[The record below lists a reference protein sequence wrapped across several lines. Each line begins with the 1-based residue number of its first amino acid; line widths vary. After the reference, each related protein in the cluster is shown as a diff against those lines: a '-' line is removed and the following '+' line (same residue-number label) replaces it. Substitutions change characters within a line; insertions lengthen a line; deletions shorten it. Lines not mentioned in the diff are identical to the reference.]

1 MNIYYSKTYQKELYE
16 IAADLPM
23 RSGSIL
29 ITGASGLIGSCMVDA
44 LLTANRQLGTEY
56 MIYALGRDNDR
67 LKNRF
72 PYAGEDLKFVI
83 QDITA
88 PLDKGSHYDYIVHA
102 ASNAD
107 PVSYAKY
114 PAETILTNVDG
125 ARTVLEYC
133 REHRETRALL
143 TSTFEVYG
151 RHEEDVYAEEDFG
164 KLDQNDV
171 RSGYPESKRVSEL
184 LFRSYARQYGTDVVI
199 GRLSSVY
206 GPTMLKDDS
215 KAHAQFL
222 RNGLAGENIVLKSNG
237 AQKRTYCY
245 VMDAVSGLFTVLFAG
260 AGGEAYNIANKE
272 SVSTIV
278 GVAECIADL
287 CGTKIVFDIPDEI
300 EKQGFSRPQNCIL
313 EAKKLESLYWK
324 GRYDLLTGMRNTIE
338 ILREMQSG
346 RER

>member
-16 IAADLPM
+16 IAADLPV
-23 RSGSIL
+23 RNGSIL
-29 ITGASGLIGSCMVDA
+29 VTGASGLIGSCVVDA
-44 LLTANRQLGTEY
+44 LLTANRKLGTEY
-56 MIYALGRDNDR
+56 MIYALGRDNNR
-67 LKNRF
+67 LKTRF

-88 PLDKGSHYDYIVHA
+88 PLDKGCYFDYIVHA

-114 PAETILTNVDG
+114 PAETILTNVNG
-125 ARTVLEYC
+125 AKTVLEYC
-133 REHRETRALL
+133 REHRKTRALL

-151 RHEEDVYAEEDFG
+151 RHEDDVYAEEDFG
-164 KLDQNDV
+164 RLDQNDV

-184 LFRSYARQYGTDVVI
+184 LFRSYARQYDTDTVI

-222 RNGLAGENIVLKSNG
+222 RSGLAGEDIVLKSNG

-245 VMDAVSGLFTVLFAG
+245 VMDAVSGIFTVLFAG
-260 AGGEAYNIANKE
+260 LKGEAYNIANKK
-272 SVSTIV
+272 SVATIAE
-278 GVAECIADL
+278 VAKCIAGL
-287 CGTKIVFDIPDEI
+287 CGTKIVFDIPNEI
-300 EKQGFSRPQNCIL
+300 EKQGFSKPQNCIL
-313 EAKKLESLYWK
+313 DTKKLESLHWK
-324 GRYDLLTGMRNTIE
+324 GKYDLLTGVRDTIE
-338 ILREMQSG
+338 ILREIHSG
-346 RER
+346 RE

>member
-1 MNIYYSKTYQKELYE
+1 MNIYYSKTYQKELYK
-16 IAADLPM
+16 IAADLPV

-29 ITGASGLIGSCMVDA
+29 VTGASGLIGSCMVDV
-44 LLTANRQLGTEY
+44 LLTANRQLGTGY
-56 MIYALGRDNDR
+56 MIYALGRDNNR
-67 LKNRF
+67 LKIRF
-72 PYAGEDLKFVI
+72 PYAGEDLKFVV

-88 PLDKGSHYDYIVHA
+88 PLNNDSHYDYIIHA

-114 PAETILTNVDG
+114 PVETILTNVDG

-133 REHRETRALL
+133 RGHKSTRALL

-151 RHEEDVYAEEDFG
+151 RHEEDVYTEEDFG

-184 LFRSYARQYGTDVVI
+184 LFRSYARQYNTDVVI

-206 GPTMLKDDS
+206 GPTMLKNDS

-222 RNGLAGENIVLKSNG
+222 RNGLAGENIVLKSKG
-237 AQKRTYCY
+237 TQKRTYCY
-245 VMDAVSGLFTVLFAG
+245 VMDAVSGLFTVLFTG
-260 AGGEAYNIANKE
+260 MKGEAYNIANKE
-272 SVSTIV
+272 SVSTISE
-278 GVAECIADL
+278 VAECIAGL
-287 CGTKIVFDIPDEI
+287 CGTKIVFDIPNEI
-300 EKQGFSRPQNCIL
+300 EKRGFSRLQNCVL
-313 EAKKLESLYWK
+313 ETRKLESLHWK
-324 GRYDLLTGMRNTIE
+324 GRYDLLAGIRSTIR

-346 RER
+346 GE